1 MVAEILDKLVAD
13 HDGCRVVAYADL
25 ATDMVLITNKGH
37 DLRREA
43 LDALCREASL
53 TLAAADGGAG
63 QCHTAVT
70 ATPDHM
76 KLFLRTGEEA
86 QEALCCI
93 CSPTIDMTQFLPA
106 LRASLAD
113 LAGDSA

>member
-1 MVAEILDKLVAD
+1 MVVEILDKLVAEHAD
-13 HDGCRVVAYADL
+13 CHVVAYADL
-25 ATDMVLITNKGH
+25 ATDMVLVTNKKH

-63 QCHTAVT
+63 QCHTALT
-70 ATPDHM
+70 ATADHL
-76 KLFLRTGEEA
+76 KLFLRASDDA

-93 CSPTIDMTQFLPA
+93 CAPDADVKTLLPA
-106 LRASLAD
+106 IRAGLAEI
-113 LAGDSA
+113 AGDSE